1 MVTERELV
9 QVPLTQDV
17 IERAAAH
24 LRAQRAGVILL
35 AHIKDDLLD
44 ISFDA
49 GVRYI
54 EFLAQLAHG
63 REVHA
68 LEAQLYRHGLK
79 LERLR
84 VRLPQAVERE
94 EQDHA
99 VLPAGHADSHA
110 VARLY
115 HAVIVHGAADSS
127 GKVTQCVSH
136 GFSPSAKQKIEF
148 RFAEIFGGFQSI
160 CEL

>member
-1 MVTERELV
+1 MVAERELV

-35 AHIKDDLLD
+35 AHIEDDLLD

-54 EFLAQLAHG
+54 ELPAQLAHG

-68 LEAQLYRHGLK
+68 LEAQFYRHGLK

-84 VRLPQAVERE
+84 VILPQAGERE
-94 EQDHA
+94 EQA

-110 VARLY
+110 VALLY
-115 HAVIVHGAADSS
+115 HAVIVHGAADGS

>member
-1 MVTERELV
+1 MVAERELI

-17 IERAAAH
+17 VERAAAH

-35 AHIKDDLLD
+35 AHIEDDLLD

-54 EFLAQLAHG
+54 ELPAQLAHG

-84 VRLPQAVERE
+84 VIFSQAVQRK

-115 HAVIVHGAADSS
+115 HAVIVHGAADGS

-148 RFAEIFGGFQSI
+148 RFQQHSGEIQSI